1 MKSQLTRRVFLLLL
15 PVLALRAAE
24 TPAPATATPAP
35 APTAAAAAP
44 AAPIDAT
51 LFDYDRNAPFDVKE
65 IGTETRDGA
74 VVRDLTFVGTK
85 APIKAYLVTPANGAG
100 PHAAVLWVHWL
111 GEPETTNRTQFLP
124 EAVAL
129 ASRGVVSLLVEGM
142 WANPK
147 WWDGRKL
154 ETDLAEGINQVV
166 ELRRAMDLLLSQP
179 NVDAARFAVVGHDF
193 GAMYASIA
201 SALDGRAKTFVFAA
215 PTPRMSNWY
224 LLGRKLEP
232 AALAAYKAEL
242 RPIDPVEWIPKLA
255 PKPVFFQFASNDRY
269 VPARH
274 AAEYYAAALPRKVMA
289 TYDTTHD
296 MHLAAVIEDRA
307 AWLVR
312 ELGLK

>member
-1 MKSQLTRRVFLLLL
+1 MKSQLPLRVFLLLL

-24 TPAPATATPAP
+24 TPAHATAATAPTTAATVAPAT
-35 APTAAAAAP
+35 
-44 AAPIDAT
+44 PIDVT
-51 LFDYDRNAPFDVKE
+51 LFDYDRHAPFDVKE

-85 APIKAYLVTPANGAG
+85 APIKAYLVTPASGAG

-142 WANPK
+142 WANPQ

-154 ETDLAEGINQVV
+154 ETDLADGINQVV
-166 ELRRAMDLLLSQP
+166 ELRRAMDFLLSQP

-242 RPIDPVEWIPKLA
+242 RPIDPVEWIAKLA

-289 TYDTTHD
+289 TYDTNHD
-296 MHLAAVIEDRA
+296 MHLPSVIEDRA

>member
-1 MKSQLTRRVFLLLL
+1 MKSQLILRVFFLLF
-15 PVLALRAAE
+15 PALALHAAD
-24 TPAPATATPAP
+24 AAATATPVAV
-35 APTAAAAAP
+35 PTAT
-44 AAPIDAT
+44 PIDPT

-65 IGTETRDGA
+65 MGVETRGGA
-74 VVRDLTFVGTK
+74 VVHDLTFVGTK
-85 APIKAYLVTPANGAG
+85 TPIKAYLVAPASGG
-100 PHAAVLWVHWL
+100 SDPQAAILWVHWL

-154 ETDLAEGINQVV
+154 ETDLAEGINQVI

-242 RPIDPVEWIPKLA
+242 RPIDPAEWIAKLA

-289 TYDTTHD
+289 TYDTNHD
-296 MHLAAVIEDRA
+296 MHLASVIEDRA

-312 ELGLK
+312 ELALK

>member
-1 MKSQLTRRVFLLLL
+1 MKSQLTLRVFLLLL

-24 TPAPATATPAP
+24 TPATATAATAPTTAATVAPAT
-35 APTAAAAAP
+35 
-44 AAPIDAT
+44 PIDVT
-51 LFDYDRNAPFDVKE
+51 LFDYDRHAPFDVKE

-85 APIKAYLVTPANGAG
+85 APIKAYLITPAHGAG

-129 ASRGVVSLLVEGM
+129 ASRGVVSLLGEGM

-232 AALAAYKAEL
+232 AALVAYKAEL
-242 RPIDPVEWIPKLA
+242 RPIDPVEWIAKLA

-296 MHLAAVIEDRA
+296 MHLATVIEDRA